1 MESTNDLPFNGI
13 KVEADSVDIKY
24 IDVEPFLPEDDLNAD
39 MCSQVHYV
47 YIKGE

>member
-1 MESTNDLPFNGI
+1 MESKDDLPFNEI

-39 MCSQVHYV
+39 IWSQVQ
-47 YIKGE
+47 YIC